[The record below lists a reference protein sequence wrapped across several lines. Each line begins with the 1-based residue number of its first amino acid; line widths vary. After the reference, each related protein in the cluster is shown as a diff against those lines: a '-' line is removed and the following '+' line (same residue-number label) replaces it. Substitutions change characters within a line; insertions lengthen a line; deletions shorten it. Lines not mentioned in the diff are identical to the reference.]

1 MPPTDEDTNKLFRIR
16 RTVLQMLKDRG
27 YLVVDSEIDMKLHDF
42 VAKFGG
48 ENVKRDNL
56 IIFKAKRSN
65 DTDKI
70 YVFFPEEPKVGVK
83 TMKTYASRM
92 KEENVFRAIIVVQKS
107 LTPFAKSCISEISS
121 KYILEVFQDAELL
134 VNIKEHD
141 LVPEHQVLTSE
152 EKKTLLDREEDELT
166 QKSISCPGCK
176 FQTQSLD
183 IMASSVEKLLKS
195 SDPARRPADMSP
207 TA

>member
-152 EKKTLLDREEDELT
+152 EKKTLLDRYTLKET
-166 QKSISCPGCK
+166 QLPRMQI
-176 FQTQSLD
+176 
-183 IMASSVEKLLKS
+183 
-195 SDPARRPADMSP
+195 SDPVSRYYGLKRGEVVKIIRPSE
-207 TA
+207 TAGRYVTYRLVV